1 MFQIRHKSAPDRPCA
16 QIFVANL
23 FLFNTYPHILYNYVT
38 QITYSF
44 KENVAFETSNFQIES
59 EIESKS
65 LKIYLAPDLTWWR
78 QGQTPPRTIFIVS
91 VIYGSILQPKEGA
104 ALTDLLAK
112 KKHNLDF
119 SSKAFLFQRKALVSG
134 RTFLRGQ

>member
-1 MFQIRHKSAPDRPCA
+1 MS
-16 QIFVANL
+16 
-23 FLFNTYPHILYNYVT
+23 Y
-38 QITYSF
+38 
-44 KENVAFETSNFQIES
+44 FQIES
-59 EIESKS
+59 EIESYS

-112 KKHNLDF
+112 KKHNLDR
-119 SSKAFLFQRKALVSG
+119 SSKAFLFQRKALYLVELFT
-134 RTFLRGQ
+134 RLVT